1 MFLFFCAVNLN
12 FCVSG
17 IYSRALNIR
26 IILKCAS
33 FFINQ
38 FRMTIYVS
46 VNLYNI
52 EHFYEKRYAR
62 IHVENLR
69 PTYTC
74 TNYNKIVIFLF
85 ELYCHLHVPFEL
97 AIECH
102 ISDL

>member
-1 MFLFFCAVNLN
+1 
-12 FCVSG
+12 
-17 IYSRALNIR
+17 
-26 IILKCAS
+26 
-33 FFINQ
+33 
-38 FRMTIYVS
+38 MTIYVPVNLLNILYS
-46 VNLYNI
+46 QNMVSGRFQNLYNTKNSD
-52 EHFYEKRYAR
+52 EKSYAR

-97 AIECH
+97 SIECY